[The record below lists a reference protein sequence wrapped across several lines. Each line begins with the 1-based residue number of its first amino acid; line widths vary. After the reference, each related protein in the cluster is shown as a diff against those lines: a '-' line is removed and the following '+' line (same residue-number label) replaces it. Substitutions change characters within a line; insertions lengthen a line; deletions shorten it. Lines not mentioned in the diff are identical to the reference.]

1 MGTQETKFYWISTF
15 SPLMEPAAEAEY
27 RKLVVEGAKA
37 IYENGLVQFGEG
49 NVSVRVKKVDE
60 FFTTPSQNDY
70 ETFKPEE
77 VVYMKFDGTQISK
90 GRPTSSEYRLH
101 VAIYQARPK
110 VNCVIHTH
118 SPYASMLSVAKKE
131 IPVIFEEMVIFLGG
145 PIRLAK
151 YAQSGTDELGK
162 NAVEAMGD
170 GNVCLLTNHGI
181 VACGRD
187 MPKTIK
193 AALLVEKMA
202 QIYMGANLLG
212 HVEIVPDQSLPKFLD
227 YFKGLNS
234 TTSLKKT

>member
-1 MGTQETKFYWISTF
+1 MDPE
-15 SPLMEPAAEAEY
+15 LELEY
-27 RKLVVEGAKA
+27 RKQVVEGAKA

-49 NVSVRVKKVDE
+49 NVSVRVKQADE

-77 VVYMKFDGTQISK
+77 VVYMKFDGTQLSK
-90 GRPTSSEYRLH
+90 GRPASSEYRLH

-145 PIRLAK
+145 PIRLAQ
-151 YAQSGTDELGK
+151 YAPSGTDELGK
-162 NAVEAMGD
+162 NALEAMGD
-170 GNVCLLTNHGI
+170 GNVCLLTNHG
-181 VACGRD
+181 VVSCGRD
-187 MPKTIK
+187 LQKTIK

-202 QIYMGANLLG
+202 HIYIGAFQLG
-212 HVEIVPDQSLPKFLD
+212 HVEVVPDASLPKFMD
-227 YFKGLNS
+227 YFKGLSS
-234 TTSLKKT
+234 TTPLKKK

>member
-1 MGTQETKFYWISTF
+1 MD
-15 SPLMEPAAEAEY
+15 PAEDANY
-27 RKLVVEGAKA
+27 RRQVVDGAKP

-49 NVSVRVKKVDE
+49 NVSVRVKKADE

-70 ETFKPEE
+70 ETFNVED
-77 VVYMKFDGTQISK
+77 VVYMKFDGTQLSK
-90 GRPTSSEYRLH
+90 GRPASSEYRLH
-101 VAIYQARPK
+101 VAIYQARSK

-118 SPYASMLSVAKKE
+118 SPYASMLSVAKME
-131 IPVIFEEMVIFLGG
+131 IPVLFEEMVIFLGG

-162 NAVEAMGD
+162 NALEAMGE

-187 MPKTIK
+187 VQKTIK

-202 QIYMGANLLG
+202 QIYVGANLLG
-212 HVEIVPDQSLPKFLD
+212 HVEVVPEASLPKFLE
-227 YFKGLNS
+227 YFKGLSS

>member
-1 MGTQETKFYWISTF
+1 MD
-15 SPLMEPAAEAEY
+15 PVAEADY
-27 RKLVVEGAKA
+27 RQQVVDGAKA

-49 NVSVRVKKVDE
+49 NVSVRVKKMDE

-77 VVYMKFDGTQISK
+77 VVYMKFDGTQLSK

-131 IPVIFEEMVIFLGG
+131 IPVIFEEMCIFLGG
-145 PIRLAK
+145 SIKLAT
-151 YAQSGTDELGK
+151 YAPSGTDELGK
-162 NAVEAMGD
+162 NALEAMGD
-170 GNVCLLTNHGI
+170 NNCCLLTNHGV

-187 MPKTIK
+187 MQKTIK
-193 AALLVEKMA
+193 SVLLVEKMA
-202 QIYMGANLLG
+202 HIFVGANCLG
-212 HVEIVPDQSLPKFLD
+212 HVEIVPEVSLQKFLD
-227 YFKGLNS
+227 YFKGLSS
-234 TTSLKKT
+234 TTSLKK